1 MIEVSLHTLIVI
13 YLSLMAGLVLADAIG
28 NWIRRKRRERRAF
41 KHAVRCRLCA
51 FTFRD
56 ESAEPLPSC
65 PNCGTSNE
73 RIRLSR
79 L

>member
-1 MIEVSLHTLIVI
+1 MIEVSLHTLILI
-13 YLSLMAGLVLADAIG
+13 YLSLMAGLVLADAFG
-28 NWIRRKRRERRAF
+28 NWIRRKRREHRAF
-41 KHAVRCRLCA
+41 QHAVRCRLCA

-56 ESAEPLPSC
+56 ESKVELPAC
-65 PNCGTSNE
+65 PNCGAPNE